1 MQGTTID
8 DARRIE
14 SEFLTAMEGHLD
26 EACPDLPGEWF
37 RRFEG
42 DERDRLRELMSARR
56 LFDARLLDRL
66 PNNRRVS
73 VVGYVRPWYRLGR
86 KRVSAMTASTLVP
99 FEAALEAA
107 ARQDDAGS
115 AGIEPVDADDLAR
128 HVDDLA
134 AAGPKRCVIG
144 VCSPAGFTD
153 AAREL
158 SRSWPG
164 VTLVLIEPHASGGW
178 LVTGVSGERLDSAVG
193 LFDVEGET
201 GRRRRIRRAID
212 DRRTALIL
220 DGLSAADVAEALAVQ
235 RSLVEEVFA
244 EVSRAD
250 GHLHVT
256 AGGRGS
262 ILYHTSADVK
272 ETPPMSVM
280 DFLRRILGRGES
292 PEKKIASLRE
302 RQAKIDE
309 QRTELEKVLS
319 DLTGEEER
327 LLDKGAAESSESVKR
342 GLATQLSQLRQRITL
357 QREKVS
363 ILNKQSQIL
372 GRQIHNLDVATFAKP
387 ADLPDAEE
395 ITEAAASAEA
405 SIEELNDA
413 YEAVRTVSV
422 ATTEESLMGDEG
434 EILAEFEARAAKK
447 DEAAP
452 AEGSA
457 EPSAAEQG
465 REEIPPRPERQR
477 EREEP
482 GREAT

>member
-1 MQGTTID
+1 MLSTID

-14 SEFLTAMEGHLD
+14 SEFLTAMEGRLD
-26 EACPDLPGEWF
+26 QACDGLPGEWF
-37 RRFEG
+37 RRYEG
-42 DERDRLRELMSARR
+42 DERDRLRELMAERR
-56 LFDARLLDRL
+56 LFDAKLLDRL

-73 VVGYVRPWYRLGR
+73 VVGYARPWYLLGR

-99 FEAALEAA
+99 FEAALDAA
-107 ARQDDAGS
+107 SEQDDACG
-115 AGIEPVDADDLAR
+115 APVGPVDADLLAR
-128 HVDDLA
+128 HVEALV

-144 VCSPAGFTD
+144 VCSPVGFTE
-153 AAREL
+153 AARTL

-164 VTLVLIEPHASGGW
+164 TTLVLVEPHTSGGW
-178 LVTGVSGERLDSAVG
+178 RVTGVSGERLEAAVS
-193 LFDVEGET
+193 LFEIEDDAAK
-201 GRRRRIRRAID
+201 RQRIRRGID

-220 DGLSAADVAEALAVQ
+220 DGLSAADVAEALAVEQ
-235 RSLVEEVFA
+235 VLVEDVFD

-292 PEKKIASLRE
+292 PEKKIATLRE

-327 LLDKGAAESSESVKR
+327 LLDKGAKETSDSVKR

-405 SIEELNDA
+405 SLEELNDA
-413 YEAVRTVSV
+413 YEAVKTVSV
-422 ATTEESLMGDEG
+422 ATSEEALMGDEG
-434 EILAEFEARAAKK
+434 DILAEFEARAAKK
-447 DEAAP
+447 AEP
-452 AEGSA
+452 AEGAATEPA
-457 EPSAAEQG
+457 EPSSTEG
-465 REEIPPRPERQR
+465 EEIPPPPEPERKR
-477 EREEP
+477 AEP